1 MSAEENTKIVKQ
13 TYEAF
18 LRGDIEGLLKFYS
31 DDVVWDVYGPPSVPT
46 AGTFRGLTGLAQ
58 FFAKVDESLEAQSFE
73 PQEYIAQDDQVVV
86 LGQYTWRAKPTGR
99 TFSSNW
105 VHVVTLSGGKII
117 RFREY
122 TDTAAA
128 VEAFSGG

>member
-1 MSAEENTKIVKQ
+1 MSAEENTQIVKQ
-13 TYEAF
+13 TYAAF

-31 DDVVWDVYGPPSVPT
+31 DDVLWDVYGPSSVPT
-46 AGTFRGLTGLAQ
+46 AGTFRGRAGLAQ
-58 FFAKVDESLEAQSFE
+58 FFAKVDEAMEAQSFE

-105 VHVVTLSGGKII
+105 AHVVTLRDGKII

-128 VEAFSGG
+128 VAAFSGG